1 MVFSKPFW
9 EVLVRPVVL
18 PFLLVAL
25 IDGALTVYGTSTVLG
40 GSPLLSLAAG
50 LVVGL
55 GVLIIL
61 LSTFDIWGTWHPVL
75 RESEFMTLL
84 LRGLWAM
91 ALLYDWGTSAWGLYE
106 LVGPG
111 PLSSPPAASELAR
124 IAVIAAAGLVV
135 TSSTIVVSFMTY
147 NERRESAGASAA

>member
-25 IDGALTVYGTSTVLG
+25 VDGALTVYGTSSALG
-40 GSPLLSLAAG
+40 GSPTFSLAAG

-84 LRGLWAM
+84 LRCLWAGGPRRGDSTSLSAPTRS
-91 ALLYDWGTSAWGLYE
+91 ALRRRWLRLRAW
-106 LVGPG
+106 
-111 PLSSPPAASELAR
+111 A
-124 IAVIAAAGLVV
+124 
-135 TSSTIVVSFMTY
+135 
-147 NERRESAGASAA
+147 

>member
-25 IDGALTVYGTSTVLG
+25 VDGALTVYGTSSALG
-40 GSPLLSLAAG
+40 GSPTFSLAAG

-84 LRGLWAM
+84 LRCLWAA
-91 ALLYDWGTSAWGLYE
+91 ALLYDWGTSSWGLYE
-106 LVGPG
+106 LVGPN
-111 PLSSPPAASELAR
+111 PLGSPPAMAEIAR
-124 IAVIAAAGLVV
+124 LGVIAVAGLVV
-135 TSSTIVVSFMTY
+135 SSSTIVVSFMTY
-147 NERRESAGASAA
+147 NERRESASAA